1 MVPNSF
7 SAIKNGLHTNQS
19 TVKNCFDNSSFKWL
33 MTSSMQY
40 LPWLLIQREREDV
53 YVLYMYLCDGKIER
67 ILIHYFSSFSVIS
80 PLV

>member
-7 SAIKNGLHTNQS
+7 YAIKNGLHTNQS

-33 MTSSMQY
+33 MASSMQY

-53 YVLYMYLCDGKIER
+53 YLLYMHLCDGKIEH
-67 ILIHYFSSFSVIS
+67 ILLCYFSSG
-80 PLV
+80 LVSMS